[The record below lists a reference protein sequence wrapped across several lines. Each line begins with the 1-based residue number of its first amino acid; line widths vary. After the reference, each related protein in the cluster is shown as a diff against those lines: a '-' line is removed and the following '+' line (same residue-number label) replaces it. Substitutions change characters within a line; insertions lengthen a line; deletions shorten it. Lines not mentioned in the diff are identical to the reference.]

1 MMVVIIFWII
11 WMNNSAL
18 FWKKALKEEES
29 NYTRKI
35 VKIFMS
41 KFEILQN
48 KKIDSEISGL
58 G

>member
-1 MMVVIIFWII
+1 
-11 WMNNSAL
+11 MNNSAL